1 MCHQRE
7 ITIVILV
14 KIWHG
19 FLTLAIPDNQIDLV
33 FSYFILRDFE
43 DKVDM
48 LYFHTINQNG
58 KKLVYN

>member
-33 FSYFILRDFE
+33 FWKVPITPPGPYCQQGTLTLSISDFIR
-43 DKVDM
+43 
-48 LYFHTINQNG
+48 Q
-58 KKLVYN
+58 